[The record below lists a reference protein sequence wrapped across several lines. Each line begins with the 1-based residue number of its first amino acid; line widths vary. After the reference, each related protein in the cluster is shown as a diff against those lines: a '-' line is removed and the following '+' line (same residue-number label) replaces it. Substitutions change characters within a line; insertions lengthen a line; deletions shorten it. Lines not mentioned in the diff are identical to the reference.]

1 MNILYVDKFSDVD
14 LTEIESNTFI
24 VVKTD
29 TVGVFFLKPDKTTD
43 YISRYLFEYIIGF
56 EKNNK
61 SDKSYV
67 DKLVM
72 LSGKYTAEDI
82 IKFKN
87 EGMI

>member
-1 MNILYVDKFSDVD
+1 MNIQYFDEFPASN

-29 TVGVFFLKPDKTTD
+29 IVGVYFLKPDKTTD
-43 YISRYLFEYIIGF
+43 YISRYLFEHIV
-56 EKNNK
+56 ELAKDNK

-72 LSGKYTAEDI
+72 LSGKYSAEDI

>member
-1 MNILYVDKFSDVD
+1 MNIQYFDEFPAGN
-14 LTEIESNTFI
+14 LTEIKSNTFI

-29 TVGVFFLKPDKTTD
+29 TVGVYFLKPDKTTD
-43 YISRYLFEYIIGF
+43 YISRYLFEYITEL

-61 SDKSYV
+61 SDNSYV